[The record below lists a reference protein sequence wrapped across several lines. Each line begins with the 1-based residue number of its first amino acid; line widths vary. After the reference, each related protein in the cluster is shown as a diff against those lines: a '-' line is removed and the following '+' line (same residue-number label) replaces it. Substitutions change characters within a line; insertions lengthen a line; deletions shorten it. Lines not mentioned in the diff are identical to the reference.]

1 MIRAIASNITSP
13 LGMDTEQNYLAVR
26 AGRSALSVHS
36 GWKGI
41 PAPFVA
47 AAFPQE
53 ITDALRI
60 NGFTRFESLVIR
72 SIEEALCHI
81 DGKLPTERTLLIL
94 STTKCNVEELSRD
107 ERPAYSAPGETARRI
122 AGHFGFVME
131 PIVVCNA
138 CISGVTAQVLAGR
151 MLQNN
156 ECDFAVVCGADC
168 LSAFTIAGF
177 MSFKSLSP
185 EPCRPFD
192 IERLGL
198 NLGEAAAT
206 IVYARA
212 DSDMAGEKG
221 WTLVSSCLDNDA
233 YHVSS
238 PSPSGDGVLQ
248 AVRNTLSAAP
258 AARLALVNAHGTAT
272 MFNDQMES
280 KAIERA
286 GLSDIPVSALKGY
299 FGHTLGAAG
308 VLEAIIT
315 MRSLDDGIILPTKG
329 FEETGVSGRM
339 NICTSEADAQSHTFL
354 KIISGFGGCNGAA
367 LFTKDRLEPGVV
379 HHLPEIRT
387 LHSVRISPE
396 KILLDGRSLEVAG
409 AGKAML
415 VNAYRDYVSEYPK
428 FHKMDMLSKL
438 VFLASELLCNAEP
451 VVTLDENTAVILF
464 NRTSSVVSDRVHIG
478 TISGQEGFFPSPS
491 VFLYTL
497 PNIANGEVA
506 IRHGI
511 KGETSLF
518 IIAGKDDSLMD
529 KVIRSSFLDP
539 GTRMMISGWADC
551 SSEDEFEAD
560 MKILTI

>member
-1 MIRAIASNITSP
+1 MIRAIASNIISP

-36 GWKGI
+36 NWKGI

-47 AAFPQE
+47 AAFPE
-53 ITDALRI
+53 DVTDALKVE
-60 NGFTRFESLVIR
+60 GFTRFESLAIR
-72 SIEEALCHI
+72 SIEEALCHV
-81 DGKLPTERTLLIL
+81 DGKLPPERTLLIL
-94 STTKCNVEELSRD
+94 STTKCNVEELSLY
-107 ERPAYSAPGETARRI
+107 EGSAYSAPGETVRRV
-122 AGHFGFVME
+122 AGYFGFAMG

-138 CISGVTAQVLAGR
+138 CISGVTAQVLADR

-168 LSAFTIAGF
+168 LSAFTVAGF

-212 DSDMAGEKG
+212 DNDMAGEKG

-286 GLSDIPVSALKGY
+286 GLSDVPVSALKGY

-308 VLEAIIT
+308 VLETIIT

-339 NICTSEADAQSHTFL
+339 NICKSETDAQSGTFL

-367 LFTKDRLEPGVV
+367 LFTKERLEPGAAP
-379 HHLPEIRT
+379 HLPEVRT

-396 KILLDGRSLEVAG
+396 KILLDGKALEVAG
-409 AGKAML
+409 TGKAIL
-415 VNAYRDYVSEYPK
+415 VNAYRDYASDYPK

-438 VFLASELLCNAEP
+438 VFLVSELLCNAEP

-464 NRTSSVVSDRVHIG
+464 NSTSSVVSDRAHIG
-478 TISGQEGFFPSPS
+478 TISGQDGFFPSPS

-506 IRHGI
+506 IRRGI
-511 KGETSLF
+511 RGETSLF
-518 IIAGKDDSLMD
+518 ILVGKDDRLMD
-529 KVIRSSFLDP
+529 KVIRSSFLNP
-539 GTRMMISGWADC
+539 GTRMMISGWVDC
-551 SSEDEFEAD
+551 PSEDEFEAD

>member
-1 MIRAIASNITSP
+1 MIRAIASNIISP

-36 GWKGI
+36 NWKGI

-47 AAFPQE
+47 AAFPE
-53 ITDALRI
+53 DVTDALKVE
-60 NGFTRFESLVIR
+60 GFTRFESLAIR
-72 SIEEALCHI
+72 SIEEALCHV
-81 DGKLPTERTLLIL
+81 DGKLPPERTLLIL
-94 STTKCNVEELSRD
+94 STTKCNVEELSLY
-107 ERPAYSAPGETARRI
+107 EGSAYSAPGETARRV
-122 AGHFGFVME
+122 AGYFGFVME

-138 CISGVTAQVLAGR
+138 CISGVTAQVLADR

-206 IVYARA
+206 IVYARP
-212 DSDMAGEKG
+212 DNDLVQESR
-221 WTLVSSCLDNDA
+221 WTLVSSCLNNDA

-238 PSPSGDGVLQ
+238 PSPTGDGVLH
-248 AVRNTLSAAP
+248 AIRNTLSAVLAGN
-258 AARLALVNAHGTAT
+258 LALVNAHGTAT

-286 GLSDIPVSALKGY
+286 GLSDVPVSALKGY

-308 VLEAIIT
+308 VLETIIT
-315 MRSLDDGIILPTKG
+315 MRSLDDGMILPVKG
-329 FEETGVSGRM
+329 FEEIGVSGKM
-339 NICTSEADAQSHTFL
+339 NICKTAMAAESDTFL
-354 KIISGFGGCNGAA
+354 KIISGFGACNGAA
-367 LFTKDRLEPGVV
+367 VFTKIGCEPAEI
-379 HHLPEIRT
+379 HPLPEVRT
-387 LHSVRISPE
+387 LHSVRITPE
-396 KILLDGRSLEVAG
+396 GIVLDGKALEVSG
-409 AGKAML
+409 TGKAML
-415 VNAYRDYVSEYPK
+415 TNAYRDYSSDYPK

-438 VFLASELLCNAEP
+438 VFLASELLCGAEP
-451 VVTLDENTAVILF
+451 VATLDENTAVILF
-464 NRTSSVVSDRVHIG
+464 NRTSSVISDRAHIE
-478 TISGQEGFFPSPS
+478 TINGRDGFFPSPS

-497 PNIANGEVA
+497 PNIANAEVT

-518 IIAGKDDSLMD
+518 ILAGKDERLME
-529 KVIRSSFLDP
+529 KIISTSFLNP
-539 GTRMMISGWADC
+539 GTRMMISGWVDC
-551 SSEDEFEAD
+551 PSEDEFEAD